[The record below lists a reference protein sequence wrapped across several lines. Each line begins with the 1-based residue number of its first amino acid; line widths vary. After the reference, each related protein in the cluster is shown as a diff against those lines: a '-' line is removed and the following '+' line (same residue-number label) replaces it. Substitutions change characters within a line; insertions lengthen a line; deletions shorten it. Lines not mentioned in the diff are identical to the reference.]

1 MKQPTKE
8 QYSSLSPVERFS
20 YRCADYCN
28 QRLKEPLIWWNRT
41 FMFSLIWI
49 GLSQRLFLHG
59 LKNIESLNEQSRVV
73 IAANHRTFFDFFV
86 ITWITYTFTNL
97 PKRIYFPVRSK
108 FFYDTIIGTILNFF
122 MGGFAMFPPILRE
135 KKKRIFNRYS
145 IGRLIEEADT
155 HPLTIG
161 IHPEGTR
168 NKSSDIFSLLPAK
181 PGVGEILIG
190 SQKIS
195 MIPMYIVGPTNNLLL
210 DFWRNWMD
218 PKSFPIHIYIGP
230 PLTPDEFSGKDSDNR
245 DHQQQVA
252 DRCMDEIR
260 KLIEEHRR
268 SLSNN

>member
-49 GLSQRLFLHG
+49 GLSQRLFSPRFEKYRITKRTISG
-59 LKNIESLNEQSRVV
+59 CYCSQSSNILR
-73 IAANHRTFFDFFV
+73 FFV

-135 KKKRIFNRYS
+135 KEKRIFNRYS

-181 PGVGEILIG
+181 SGVLV
-190 SQKIS
+190 K
-195 MIPMYIVGPTNNLLL
+195 Y
-210 DFWRNWMD
+210 
-218 PKSFPIHIYIGP
+218 
-230 PLTPDEFSGKDSDNR
+230 
-245 DHQQQVA
+245 
-252 DRCMDEIR
+252 
-260 KLIEEHRR
+260 
-268 SLSNN
+268 

>member
-73 IAANHRTFFDFFV
+73 IAANHRTFFDFFCYNLDY
-86 ITWITYTFTNL
+86 IYLYEFTQENLFSCTFE
-97 PKRIYFPVRSK
+97 V
-108 FFYDTIIGTILNFF
+108 FYDTIIGTILNFF

-155 HPLTIG
+155 HPLTIEF
-161 IHPEGTR
+161 IPREPEIKVRTFLVCFQR
-168 NKSSDIFSLLPAK
+168 NPVLVK
-181 PGVGEILIG
+181 
-190 SQKIS
+190 
-195 MIPMYIVGPTNNLLL
+195 Y
-210 DFWRNWMD
+210 
-218 PKSFPIHIYIGP
+218 
-230 PLTPDEFSGKDSDNR
+230 
-245 DHQQQVA
+245 
-252 DRCMDEIR
+252 
-260 KLIEEHRR
+260 
-268 SLSNN
+268 